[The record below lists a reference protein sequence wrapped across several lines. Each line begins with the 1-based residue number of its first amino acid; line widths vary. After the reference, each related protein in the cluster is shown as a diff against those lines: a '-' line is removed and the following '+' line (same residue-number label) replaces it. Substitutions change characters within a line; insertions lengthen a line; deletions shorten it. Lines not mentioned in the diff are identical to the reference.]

1 MKRRSF
7 IAALAAIAALPLAC
21 LGKPTEE
28 LRHIYRLDSNGCN
41 PKRIRLYD
49 LKPGELFI
57 AAEPSSKWTSG
68 VLKCLE
74 APRQIENGTW
84 SVVCQ

>member
-1 MKRRSF
+1 MNRRSF
-7 IAALAAIAALPLAC
+7 ITAIAAIAALPLAC

-28 LRHIYRLDSNGCN
+28 LRHIYRLDSTGCN
-41 PKRIRLYD
+41 PKRVRLHE

-57 AAEPSSKWTSG
+57 AYDPASRWTSG

-84 SVVCQ
+84 SVICK